1 MRYCL
6 PQDWHQS
13 RAIRIPWINAA
24 LLQPDEIR
32 YDKKKSNR
40 HKYLMHLPEEDGQAA
55 EFYCAIVR
63 PFRNNEYMFVTAFD
77 MRQPQYGECT
87 DVEPRLYPATEK

>member
-1 MRYCL
+1 
-6 PQDWHQS
+6 
-13 RAIRIPWINAA
+13 
-24 LLQPDEIR
+24 
-32 YDKKKSNR
+32 
-40 HKYLMHLPEEDGQAA
+40 MHLPEEDGQAA